1 MSIGCAAVAQ
11 WKKRLTL
18 NGQTRVRIREAH
30 SFDITFLNV
39 TRKNNSNN
47 QSPDSNALKNLKICP

>member
-1 MSIGCAAVAQ
+1 MRYQDDINTEQNMMSIGCAAVAQ

-47 QSPDSNALKNLKICP
+47 